1 MNYTTL
7 QAEIASYLHRG
18 DLGSKIP
25 TFIGLAEA
33 FLFRELNVKD
43 LQTSTTLTT
52 TGEYASLPAD
62 FGSLSKIEVT
72 VGGKTYALDYQSD
85 PQRYTDPDAYP
96 HKFAFENGQIRVFGA
111 GTGTTLTLYYVPKI
125 EALSVGNPTNWVLD
139 NAQDLYLFACCLEGA
154 KYIRAG
160 DLVQTLSGMV
170 GEKLEAVKRYIERK
184 GQPTNT
190 GLQIKVRRG

>member
-7 QAEIASYLHRG
+7 QSEVASYLHRG
-18 DLGSKIP
+18 DLSAKIP

-33 FLFRELNVKD
+33 FLFRELNVKE
-43 LQTSTTLTT
+43 LQTTATLTT

-62 FGSLSKIEVT
+62 FGSLVKIE
-72 VGGKTYALDYQSD
+72 GADAGMTYTLDYQSK
-85 PQRYTDPDAYP
+85 PLTYP
-96 HKFAFENGQIRVFGA
+96 SEVTPGKFAFENGQIRVFGA

-125 EALSVGNPTNWVLD
+125 EALSGTNATNWVLD

-160 DLVQTLSGMV
+160 DLVQSLTGMV
-170 GEKLEAVKRYIERK
+170 NEKLEAVKRYIERK
-184 GQPTNT
+184 GQPTNAS
-190 GLQIKVRRG
+190 LQIKVRRG

>member
-1 MNYTTL
+1 MNYSDL
-7 QAEIASYLHRG
+7 QTEIAAYLHRG
-18 DLGSKIP
+18 DLSAKIP

-33 FLFRELNVKD
+33 FLFRELNVKE

-72 VGGKTYALDYQSD
+72 IAGKTYALDYQSD

-111 GTGTTLTLYYVPKI
+111 GTGTSLTLYYVPKI
-125 EALSVGNPTNWVLD
+125 KALSVSNTTNWLLD

-154 KYIRAG
+154 RYIRAG
-160 DLVQTLSGMV
+160 DLVQSLTTMV
-170 GEKLEAVKRYIERK
+170 SDKLEALKRYIERK
-184 GQPTNT
+184 GQPTNSS
-190 GLQIKVRRG
+190 LQIKVRRG

>member
-1 MNYTTL
+1 MNYSDL
-7 QAEIASYLHRG
+7 QTEIAAYLHRG
-18 DLGSKIP
+18 DLSAKIP

-33 FLFRELNVKD
+33 FLFRELNVKE

-52 TGEYASLPAD
+52 TGEYASPPTD

-72 VGGKTYALDYQSD
+72 IAGKTYALDYQSD

-111 GTGTTLTLYYVPKI
+111 GTGTSLTLYYVPKI
-125 EALSVGNPTNWVLD
+125 KALSVSNKTNWLLD

-154 KYIRAG
+154 RYIRAR
-160 DLVQTLSGMV
+160 DLVASLTTMV
-170 GEKLEAVKRYIERK
+170 SDKLEALKRYIERK
-184 GQPTNT
+184 GLPTNSS
-190 GLQIKVRRG
+190 LQIKVRRG

>member
-1 MNYTTL
+1 MNYTDL
-7 QAEIASYLHRG
+7 QAQIASYLHRG

-33 FLFRELNVKD
+33 FLFRELNVKE

-72 VGGKTYALDYQSD
+72 IGGKTYGLDYQSD
-85 PQRYTDPDAYP
+85 PERYTDPDAYP

-125 EALSVGNPTNWVLD
+125 EALSVSNTSNWLLT

-154 KYIRAG
+154 RYIRAG
-160 DLVQTLSGMV
+160 DLVQNLTGMV
-170 GEKLEAVKRYIERK
+170 NDKLEAVKRYIERK
-184 GQPTNT
+184 GQPTNSS
-190 GLQIKVRRG
+190 LQIKVRRG

>member
-1 MNYTTL
+1 MNYTDL
-7 QAEIASYLHRG
+7 QAQIASYLHRG

-33 FLFRELNVKD
+33 FLFRELNVKE

-72 VGGKTYALDYQSD
+72 IGGTTYALDYQSD
-85 PQRYTDPDAYP
+85 PEHYTDPDAYP

-125 EALSVGNPTNWVLD
+125 EALSVSNTSNWLLD

-154 KYIRAG
+154 RYIRAG
-160 DLVQTLSGMV
+160 DLVQNLTGMV
-170 GEKLEAVKRYIERK
+170 NDKLEAVKRYIERK
-184 GQPTNT
+184 GQPTNSS
-190 GLQIKVRRG
+190 LQIKVRRG

>member
-18 DLGSKIP
+18 DLTAKIP

-33 FLFRELNVKD
+33 FLFRELNVKE
-43 LQTSTTLTT
+43 LQTTATLTT

-62 FGSLSKIEVT
+62 FGSLVKIEGT
-72 VGGKTYALDYQSD
+72 DAGTTYTLDYQSK
-85 PQRYTDPDAYP
+85 PQTLPGEVTP
-96 HKFAFENGQIRVFGA
+96 GKFAFENGQIRVFGA

-125 EALSVGNPTNWVLD
+125 EALSVSNTTNWVLD

-154 KYIRAG
+154 KFIRAG
-160 DLVQTLSGMV
+160 DLVQSLSAMV

-184 GQPTNT
+184 EQPANSS
-190 GLQIKVRRG
+190 LQIKVRRG